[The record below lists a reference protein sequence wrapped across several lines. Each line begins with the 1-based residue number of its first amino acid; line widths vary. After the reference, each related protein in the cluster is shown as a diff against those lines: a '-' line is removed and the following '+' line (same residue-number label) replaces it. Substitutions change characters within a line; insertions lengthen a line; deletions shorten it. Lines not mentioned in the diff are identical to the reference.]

1 MAAYNPRRS
10 GPNVSQY
17 IANLNAIPSPQ
28 DSNGAAQQDAY
39 GLDDDL
45 ALFTN
50 VEFLDNFDLGE
61 ASAGGN
67 GAENREF
74 HGQQKE
80 RGDGKEREGAKGMR
94 FDEGTSWILR
104 S

>member
-1 MAAYNPRRS
+1 MSAFAPRRS
-10 GPNVSQY
+10 GPNVAQY

-28 DSNGAAQQDAY
+28 ESGSVQGQQDAY

-61 ASAGGN
+61 ASAAGSVEDGQREYSQQGKA
-67 GAENREF
+67 GAELKNRE
-74 HGQQKE
+74 G
-80 RGDGKEREGAKGMR
+80 GKMS
-94 FDEGTSWILR
+94 FDEGTC
-104 S
+104 